1 MLEDFIMKRDE
12 FDMQDHIVDL
22 LYPSKEKRNLLKK
35 RRLALSENPQDYI
48 TNLELSKVAEL
59 FNSYN
64 INSTVNMFSELCDDI
79 DVLNYRL
86 DIIEDFLNIPTLGVT
101 VKKVIDT
108 IVENDRRNI
117 YHLSSPDSFDS
128 LDSAITS
135 FDSYIDCV
143 ELMHTFNEKNKE
155 KIRSLGIK
163 KMMSFFEEQ
172 FSNKKFVSLKKHL
185 RTLKDSIHEGI
196 RSVTVAINLDER
208 MVPISAGIVDYSNE
222 PFILKPSF
230 FDKILYHGVNFSS
243 DKLLKSIKN
252 KYNDSEVSKEKIV
265 NTADENLF
273 KELNFITDKYIEL
286 INKVLSDYQKIG
298 FKDMYHLNYQ
308 LEFYMRA
315 VSLIQL
321 CNSSGLQMCRPKY
334 LPSSH
339 RFCEI
344 NGLFDLVYFSKC
356 RIWNV
361 KNKDKRNVVT
371 NNIKFD
377 NESRMYILTGAN
389 NGGKTTFARAVGICQ
404 VLAQSGLYVPAQE
417 CKISLCDFIFTH
429 FPKEEQLGIDTS
441 KFTSEIKDFK
451 IISEKITEYSLLLMN
466 ESIQS
471 TTPNEC
477 VQVAKELL
485 NVFCI
490 IGVRG
495 IFVTHLIDLA
505 DYIDIINAN
514 KYNNSKISSLVMT
527 VDESTGQCLYKIS
540 KKMPNKTS
548 HSINILSKYG
558 IDIENIMLRRNACK

>member
-1 MLEDFIMKRDE
+1 MKHDE
-12 FDMQDHIVDL
+12 IDLQDHIVDL
-22 LYPSKEKRNLLKK
+22 LYPSKEKKDLLKK
-35 RRLALSENPQDYI
+35 RRLKLSENPQDYI
-48 TNLELSKVAEL
+48 SNLELAKVAEL
-59 FNSYN
+59 INPYN
-64 INSTVNMFSELCDDI
+64 INTTVNLFSELCDDI
-79 DVLNYRL
+79 EVLNYRL
-86 DIIEDFLNIPTLGVT
+86 DIIEDFLNIPALGIT

-117 YHLSSPDSFDS
+117 YNLSSPDSFDS

-135 FDSYIDCV
+135 FDSYVDCV
-143 ELMHTFNEKNKE
+143 ELMHTFSENNKE
-155 KIRSLGIK
+155 KIKSSGIK
-163 KMMSFFEEQ
+163 KMLSFFEEQ
-172 FSNKKFVSLKKHL
+172 FNDKKFISLKKHIE
-185 RTLKDSIHEGI
+185 TLKDSIRKGI

-208 MVPISAGIVDYSNE
+208 MVPVSAGIVDYSGE
-222 PFILKPSF
+222 PYMLKPSF
-230 FDKILYHGVNFSS
+230 FDKILYHGANFSS
-243 DKLLKSIKN
+243 DKLLKNIKN
-252 KYNDSEVSKEKIV
+252 KYNDSEVSKEKII

-308 LEFYMRA
+308 LEFYMGA
-315 VSLIQL
+315 VRLIQL
-321 CNSSGLQMCRPKY
+321 CNSSGLHMCRPNY
-334 LPSSH
+334 LPLSARS
-339 RFCEI
+339 CEI
-344 NGLFDLVYFSKC
+344 NGLFDPVYFSKC

-361 KNKDKRNVVT
+361 KNKEKRTVVT

-377 NESRMYILTGAN
+377 DEGRMYILTGAN
-389 NGGKTTFARAVGICQ
+389 NGGKTTFARAIGICQ
-404 VLAQSGLYVPAQE
+404 ILAQAGLYVPAQE
-417 CKISLCDFIFTH
+417 CNISLCDYVFTH
-429 FPKEEQLGIDTS
+429 FPKEEQLGIDAS

-451 IISEKITEYSLLLMN
+451 IISEKITENSILLMN

-495 IFVTHLIDLA
+495 IFVTHLIDIA
-505 DYIDIINAN
+505 DYIDSINVN

-527 VDESTGQCLYKIS
+527 VDESTGQRLYKIS
-540 KKMPNKTS
+540 KELPNKTS

-558 IDIENIMLRRNACK
+558 ISVDDIILKRITEKGTDE